1 MSERLKGKALPVIIA
16 SCMLLILDI
25 VLAAYHL
32 SHHGRGSA
40 KTEFIMLPV
49 LVLLVSLGLIAQQS
63 KERSSRWKPIRWAVK
78 SLLLIA
84 VLLYAFLAIYHLT
97 HQGLRS
103 GLGEFGIDILLL
115 FIAYCI

>member
-1 MSERLKGKALPVIIA
+1 MSKRLKGKALPVILA

-40 KTEFIMLPV
+40 KTEFIMAPV
-49 LVLLVSLGLIAQQS
+49 LVLLVSLGLIAQNNE
-63 KERSSRWKPIRWAVK
+63 ERSYKWRLIRWMVK
-78 SLLLIA
+78 CLILVA
-84 VLLYAFLAIYHLT
+84 VLLYVFLAIYHLT
-97 HQGLRS
+97 HNGLRS
-103 GLGEFGIDILLL
+103 GLGEFSIDILLL